1 MNEILKQVQDDIES
15 WSVKRKFDLFVKFY
29 NFFTI
34 FLQIDNINRIYYWQR
49 NISEKANPE
58 RLGGAKLRD
67 QCIREI
73 VYNLLKVMVSIE
85 SAGLPI
91 TKVI

>member
-1 MNEILKQVQDDIES
+1 MSHL
-15 WSVKRKFDLFVKFY
+15 KFY

-34 FLQIDNINRIYYWQR
+34 FLHIHNINKIYYWQR

-58 RLGGAKLRD
+58 RLGSAKLRD
-67 QCIREI
+67 QSVEEAVC
-73 VYNLLKVMVSIE
+73 NLLKVMVSIE

-91 TKVI
+91 T

>member
-1 MNEILKQVQDDIES
+1 MTEKERCPYTPRVYLECQTKV
-15 WSVKRKFDLFVKFY
+15 LFVKFY
-29 NFFTI
+29 NFFTKI
-34 FLQIDNINRIYYWQR
+34 LHIDNINKIYYRQR

-67 QCIREI
+67 QSVEEGIC
-73 VYNLLKVMVSIE
+73 NLLKVMVSVE

-91 TKVI
+91 TQVM

>member
-1 MNEILKQVQDDIES
+1 MTGTIFLK
-15 WSVKRKFDLFVKFY
+15 KFY

-34 FLQIDNINRIYYWQR
+34 FLHIDNINKIYYRQR

-67 QCIREI
+67 QSVEEGIS
-73 VYNLLKVMVSIE
+73 NLLEVMVLVE

-91 TKVI
+91 TQVM

>member
-1 MNEILKQVQDDIES
+1 MIGTFFKKGDRHIFLK
-15 WSVKRKFDLFVKFY
+15 KFY
-29 NFFTI
+29 KFFTKI
-34 FLQIDNINRIYYWQR
+34 LHIDNINKIYYRQR

-67 QCIREI
+67 QSVEEAVC
-73 VYNLLKVMVSIE
+73 NLLKVMVSIE

-91 TKVI
+91 TQVM